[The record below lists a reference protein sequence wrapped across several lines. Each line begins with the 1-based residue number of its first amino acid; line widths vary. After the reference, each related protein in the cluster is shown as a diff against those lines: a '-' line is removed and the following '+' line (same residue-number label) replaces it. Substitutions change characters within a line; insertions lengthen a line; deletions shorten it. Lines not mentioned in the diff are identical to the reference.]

1 MNYTIHTDYK
11 PELLLQLLDGPNA
24 HYWVMDTET
33 DGLDV
38 LGPESRNT
46 AHYIGLMP
54 MTRNKEIIPHV
65 FIIRGE
71 DWNLYSEKI
80 ERDIILVGHNL
91 RFDLHATNTFPNL
104 ATYDTMVMAYHA
116 STTSRHGMD
125 HMAAVRGWPKIKTP
139 DLIKKGRILECPEED
154 IVRYLADDVYTT
166 ARLFKDL
173 RESGRD
179 WEVEQAVHRM
189 ETRGIK
195 LLNDKLDAVAVQVND
210 LIEGSHG
217 WLVENGWPLSG
228 NLNSP
233 AQVADW
239 LIQRGRRL
247 PLSKSGKPSTNKVVL
262 QQMADRGD
270 ELVTKLLDYRK
281 AIKLKTSFVETLPGY
296 ADHNGIIYPRTNT
309 TRTATGRFSC
319 DTPNMQQIPKRGL
332 IGKALRDCFTG
343 PGGQGITG
351 CDFNQVELRV
361 AAAFAN
367 EEVLLD
373 AFRAGRCPH
382 TEVAAKIHGKL
393 PEQITPLERFGAKAV
408 NFGILNGMGAK
419 RLALEIKSDR
429 ATAQRFLDD
438 YKRNL
443 PGLHEWMEGVW
454 REAETYRIARTVD
467 GRTRCFSQQEE
478 TRPAISVIVQ
488 GSAAELMRRALVA
501 VDLNGLC
508 PILSVHDE
516 ILIDGAD
523 QAKADFL
530 REVMESAANEAYP
543 DAFSAVEFKAEA
555 GTGYTWGDL

>member
-1 MNYTIHTDYK
+1 MNYTVHTEFE
-11 PELLLQLLDGPNA
+11 PGLLLSCLTGPQA
-24 HYWVMDTET
+24 RYWVMDTET

-38 LGPESRNT
+38 LGLGSKHT

-54 MTRNKEIIPHV
+54 MTEDKQIIPHL
-65 FIIRGE
+65 FIVRGE
-71 DWNLYSEKI
+71 DLHIY
-80 ERDIILVGHNL
+80 RDLLNRSLLVGHNL
-91 RFDLHATNTFPNL
+91 RFDLHACDLEPTSVW
-104 ATYDTMVMAYHA
+104 YDTMVMAYHA

-154 IVRYLADDVYTT
+154 VVRYLADDVYTT

-173 RESGRD
+173 RPSGKDEVCEHAVYSMERRGIQLLPD
-179 WEVEQAVHRM
+179 ELAKVAISVEQMVSDNYDW
-189 ETRGIK
+189 
-195 LLNDKLDAVAVQVND
+195 LCDA
-210 LIEGSHG
+210 
-217 WLVENGWPLSG
+217 GWPSNG

-239 LIQRGRRL
+239 LIARGRKL
-247 PLSKSGKPSTNKVVL
+247 PLSKAGKPSTNKVIL

-270 ELVTKLLDYRK
+270 ELVTRLLDYRK
-281 AIKLKTSFVETLPGY
+281 AIKLKTSFVETLPSY
-296 ADHNGIIYPRTNT
+296 ANEDGLIYPRTNT

-332 IGKALRDCFTG
+332 IGKELRKCFTG
-343 PGGQGITG
+343 PSGRGITG

-367 EEVLLD
+367 ESVLLE
-373 AFRAGRCPH
+373 AFKAGRCPH

-393 PEQITPLERFGAKAV
+393 PEDVTPAERFGAKAV

-419 RLALEIKSDR
+419 RLALEIKSDK

-443 PGLHEWMEGVW
+443 PSLNEWMEGVW
-454 REAETYRIARTVD
+454 REAETYRVARTVD

-488 GSAAELMRRALVA
+488 GSAAELMRKALVA
-501 VDLNGLC
+501 VDVNGLE
-508 PILSVHDE
+508 PVLSVHDE
-516 ILIDGAD
+516 ILIDGSDPRRAEN
-523 QAKADFL
+523 L
-530 REVMESAANEAYP
+530 REVMESAANAAYP
-543 DAFSAVEFKAEA
+543 GAFASVEFKAEA

>member
-11 PELLLQLLDGPNA
+11 PDLLLQLLDGPNA

-38 LGPESRNT
+38 LGSGSRNT

-54 MTRNKEIIPHV
+54 MTRKKEIIPHV

-71 DWNLYSEKI
+71 DWNLYREKV

-91 RFDLHATNTFPNL
+91 RFDLHATDTFPNL

-125 HMAAVRGWPKIKTP
+125 HMCAVRGWPKIKTP

-166 ARLFKDL
+166 ARLFKDV
-173 RESGRD
+173 RESGSD
-179 WEVEQAVHRM
+179 WKTERAVHRM
-189 ETRGIK
+189 ESRG
-195 LLNDKLDAVAVQVND
+195 LLLLPDKLAQVAAEVDQLVD
-210 LIEGSHG
+210 TSYG
-217 WLVENGWPLSG
+217 WLVEAGWPQAG

-233 AQVADW
+233 AQVSEW
-239 LIQRGRRL
+239 LTERGRKL
-247 PLSKSGKPSTNKVVL
+247 PLSKTGKPSTNKVAL

-270 ELVTKLLDYRK
+270 ELVTRLLDYRK
-281 AIKLKTSFVETLPGY
+281 AVKLRSSFVETLPQH
-296 ADHNGIIYPRTNT
+296 ADADNMIYPRTNT

-332 IGKALRDCFTG
+332 IGKALRGCFTG
-343 PGGQGITG
+343 PSGNGITG

-367 EEVLLD
+367 EEVLLE
-373 AFRAGRCPH
+373 AFKAGRCPH
-382 TEVAAKIHGKL
+382 TEVAAKIHGKT
-393 PEQITPLERFGAKAV
+393 PDQVTPLERYGAKAV

-419 RLALEIKSDR
+419 RLSLEIKSDK

-443 PGLHEWMEGVW
+443 PSLHEWMEGVW
-454 REAETYRIARTVD
+454 RESETFRIARTVD

-488 GSAAELMRRALVA
+488 GSAAELMRKALYA
-501 VDLNGLC
+501 VDVNDLT
-508 PILSVHDE
+508 PVLSVHDE

-523 QAKADFL
+523 RARADFL
-530 REVMESAANEAYP
+530 KEVMESAANEAYP
-543 DAFSAVEFKAEA
+543 DAFSSVEFKAEA
-555 GTGYTWGDL
+555 DTGATWGDL